1 VISKRAR
8 ILIVDDERS
17 IRELLEIFLKKE
29 GFQVTSASSA
39 EEGLTQVKAAE
50 FDLIVSD
57 IKMSDMTGIDLLR
70 EVRAN
75 GFNGQF
81 ILLTAFA
88 SAETAIQALKMGAF
102 DYILKTENF
111 MEELKLVVLSA
122 LESRRLREENTYLR
136 REFRK
141 VHGMGNLIGKS
152 NKMQELF
159 KMIEVVSATNSTVLL
174 TGESGTGKELVAK
187 AIHLNSPRA
196 EESFVSVN
204 CGAFTESLL
213 ESELFGYVRG
223 AFTGAAGNKKGLFEV
238 ADKGTMFLDEVGDTS
253 LAMQVKLLRV
263 LQERTLRR
271 VGGTEEIPVD
281 VRIIAATNRDLSE
294 MVAENQFREDLF
306 YRISVIPLEL
316 PPLRHRRDDIP
327 LLAGHFLNRLND
339 TMGRK
344 IDRISDEA
352 LKKLETYE
360 WPGNVRELENAM
372 ERAFILETSKELT
385 AGHFPDSASANPRMR
400 LPTDFPEEGFHLES
414 YVENLQKGFLEE
426 ALRRTN
432 GVQVK
437 AAELLRMSYRS
448 FRHYMQKYNIP
459 S

>member
-1 VISKRAR
+1 MNKRAK

-29 GFQVTSASSA
+29 GFEVKSAPSA
-39 EEGLTQVKAAE
+39 LEGLTQVKTSD
-50 FDLIVSD
+50 FDLIISD
-57 IKMSDMTGIDLLR
+57 IKMADMSGIDLLR
-70 EVRAN
+70 ELRN
-75 GFNGQF
+75 TNFTGQF

-88 SAETAIQALKMGAF
+88 SAETAIQALKMGAY

-111 MEELKLVVLSA
+111 MEELKLVVYNA
-122 LESRRLREENTYLR
+122 LENRRLREENTYLK
-136 REFRK
+136 REFKK

-152 NKMQELF
+152 RNMEELF
-159 KMIEVVSATNSTVLL
+159 KMIVVVSATNSTVMI

-196 EESFVSVN
+196 DESFISVN
-204 CGAFTESLL
+204 CGAFTETLL

-238 ADKGTMFLDEVGDTS
+238 ADKGTIFLDEVGDTS
-253 LAMQVKLLRV
+253 QAMQVKLLRV
-263 LQERTLRR
+263 LQERTFRR
-271 VGGTEEIPVD
+271 VGGTEEISVD
-281 VRIIAATNRDLSE
+281 VRIISATNRDLSE

-306 YRISVIPLEL
+306 YRISVIPLDL
-316 PPLRHRRDDIP
+316 PPLRQRRDDIP
-327 LLAGHFLNRLND
+327 LLADHFLARLNSS
-339 TMGRK
+339 MSKR
-344 IDRISDEA
+344 IERISDEA
-352 LKKLETYE
+352 LKKMESYD

-372 ERAFILETSKELT
+372 ERAFILETSDEL
-385 AGHFPDSASANPRMR
+385 SAQHLPESVSTTPRMR
-400 LPTDFPEEGFHLES
+400 AMTNFPDQGFDLGS
-414 YVENLQKGFLEE
+414 FVDDLVKGFLEE

>member
-1 VISKRAR
+1 MSKRAR

-29 GFQVTSASSA
+29 GFQVTSVTNA
-39 EEGLTQVKAAE
+39 EDGLAQVKGNE

-70 EVRAN
+70 EVRSN

-88 SAETAIQALKMGAF
+88 SAETAIQALKMGAY

-111 MEELKLVVLSA
+111 IEELKVVVLNA
-122 LESRRLREENTYLR
+122 LESRRLREENSYLR

-152 NKMQELF
+152 KKMQELF
-159 KMIEVVSATNSTVLL
+159 KMIEVISATNSTVLL

-196 EESFVSVN
+196 EDSFVSVN

-238 ADKGTMFLDEVGDTS
+238 ADKGTMFLDEIGDTS

-271 VGGTEEIPVD
+271 VGGTEEINVD

-306 YRISVIPLEL
+306 YRVSVIPLEL

-327 LLAGHFLNRLND
+327 LLAGHFLNRLNE
-339 TMGRK
+339 TMGKK
-344 IDRISDEA
+344 IDRISEDA

-372 ERAFILETSKELT
+372 ERAFILETSNELG
-385 AGHFPDSASANPRMR
+385 AGHFPDSVAVNSRMR